1 MGAPF
6 CSFLETG
13 NEIGI
18 AALIR
23 ISCNNFDFGT
33 SGDVRERGMGLM
45 LLQHDDHELRPAVG
59 CALTRSAMQPSSQ
72 ARVFS
77 RWCVRCVNA

>member
-6 CSFLETG
+6 RSFLETG

-33 SGDVRERGMGLM
+33 SGDVRERVMGLM
-45 LLQHDDHELRPAVG
+45 LLQHDDHELRPHH
-59 CALTRSAMQPSSQ
+59 R
-72 ARVFS
+72 
-77 RWCVRCVNA
+77 